1 MYVRTAESTTSDS
14 LVYVFGCYVF
24 CRGGDDGDSL
34 TGEKFC
40 EKDLLI
46 IYLFCRVEK
55 RLPAS
60 HKMNDMKKL

>member
-1 MYVRTAESTTSDS
+1 MRTAEGTTSDS
-14 LVYVFGCYVF
+14 LVYVFGCFVF
-24 CRGGDDGDSL
+24 CREGDDGDSL
-34 TGEKFC
+34 MGEKFSR
-40 EKDLLI
+40 KNLLI

>member
-1 MYVRTAESTTSDS
+1 MYVRTAEGTTSDS
-14 LVYVFGCYVF
+14 FVYVFGCYVF
-24 CRGGDDGDSL
+24 YRGGDDGDSL

-40 EKDLLI
+40 GKNLLI

-60 HKMNDMKKL
+60 HKMNDMKKV